1 MEKVENQNVA
11 WANVVVFT
19 MLQTQN
25 YVTLSRARSPV
36 AYQAPI
42 FFIHFVFYLFQWKQK
57 HLVLH
62 INKRVIYTRQPHFDV
77 IQFCASRKLISIL
90 LANKVANPSV
100 LLEIK
105 LRKKIEF
112 KKLLQCL
119 RQKCKLDKLTSVR
132 WRQHALLSNYHN
144 SIQKFRRRCHESHRK
159 RKFLY

>member
-1 MEKVENQNVA
+1 MSERRRLYNA
-11 WANVVVFT
+11 ANT
-19 MLQTQN
+19 KLCN
-25 YVTLSRARSPV
+25 IEPRAFSSCIPSTH
-36 AYQAPI
+36 